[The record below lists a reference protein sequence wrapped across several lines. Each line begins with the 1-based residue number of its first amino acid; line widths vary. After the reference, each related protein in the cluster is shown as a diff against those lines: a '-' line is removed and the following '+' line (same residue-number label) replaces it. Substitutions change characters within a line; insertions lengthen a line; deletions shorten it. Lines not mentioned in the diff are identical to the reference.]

1 MCRGGAGLGH
11 RAVPLALEGLMALS
25 ADHIDSPGSLE
36 IPLILSNPN
45 T

>member
-25 ADHIDSPGSLE
+25 ADHIDSPRELGDPSHFK
-36 IPLILSNPN
+36 
-45 T
+45 